1 VYRDEPADRCYAL
14 GMSRTDAEL
23 PPGQG
28 DSLLG
33 DLGLV
38 EGDVEAVTEGRFALD
53 YVMASSAKMVC
64 RSVVGWPCASAMM
77 RRAGGALR

>member
-1 VYRDEPADRCYAL
+1 VYRDEPAHRCDAL
-14 GMSRTDAEL
+14 GMSRADAEL

-28 DSLLG
+28 DSLLR
-33 DLGLV
+33 DLRLV